1 MSNSKLQSITPVIL
15 AGGKSSRMGRNK
27 SFVTLAGKSL
37 IEIVLDTV
45 TSVFPQPP
53 VIITNSPGL
62 YEHLGVTMA
71 SDIYKDKGPL
81 AGIHTGLIHSSTA
94 YSFVI
99 GCDMP
104 FLDAGFIK
112 FMVARLHDE
121 QVLIPRSGKWVEP
134 LHALYAA
141 SCLPFIEAKLN
152 QDICKIQAFFP
163 DVHIKYVD
171 IKEYGHG
178 INCFA
183 NINSQADL
191 AAAETLYL
199 KSNK

>member
-1 MSNSKLQSITPVIL
+1 MSKSKLHSITPVIL

-45 TSVFPQPP
+45 LSVFPQPP

-62 YEHLGVTMA
+62 YEHLGVTIA

-81 AGIHTGLIHSSTA
+81 AGIHAGLIYSSTA

-104 FLDAGFIK
+104 FLDADFIK
-112 FMVARLHDE
+112 FMVARLQNE

-141 SCLPFIEAKLN
+141 SCLPIIETKLN

-163 DVHIKYVD
+163 DVRVRYLDVN
-171 IKEYGHG
+171 EYGQD

-191 AAAETLYL
+191 LAAEALYL
-199 KSNK
+199 KPNK